1 MWVLRGV
8 ESARVAVL
16 CPMYDCTRHLTSTP
30 AHLKRP
36 LTKLRDRS
44 LTWLGAVRLRVFVL
58 IIGLP
63 LAIMGVASLGPAWL
77 ALPLVG
83 VTVAAITMT
92 LGRVTSKL
100 GDHVCW
106 TCGHDLTN
114 EPQGT
119 HGVACPACGSLNQ
132 HNPLWRNE
140 VIAHA
145 SAADDPSGDVGAD
158 ETEQARSMDR
168 A

>member
-1 MWVLRGV
+1 VKLPF
-8 ESARVAVL
+8 S
-16 CPMYDCTRHLTSTP
+16 
-30 AHLKRP
+30 
-36 LTKLRDRS
+36 KLRDRS
-44 LTWLGAVRLRVFVL
+44 LTWLGAVRLRAFVL

-63 LAIMGVASLGPAWL
+63 LAVMGVASLGPAWL

-106 TCGHDLTN
+106 TCGHDLAN

-140 VIAHA
+140 VIA
-145 SAADDPSGDVGAD
+145 SAAEDPSGDVGAD
-158 ETEQARSMDR
+158 ENEQARPIER